1 MSGDSQ
7 ADITW
12 YDVGACTDSETC
24 TPVSL
29 ESNVKVMRVRDVIAN
44 LNKFSNKLSLSLSK
58 FKENS
63 MKRYDNQCECVKGQ
77 LDQKKS

>member
-24 TPVSL
+24 NPVSL
-29 ESNVKVMRVRDVIAN
+29 ESNVKVMRVKDVIAN
-44 LNKFSNKLSLSLSK
+44 LRSS
-58 FKENS
+58 
-63 MKRYDNQCECVKGQ
+63 
-77 LDQKKS
+77 

>member
-7 ADITW
+7 VDITW

-29 ESNVKVMRVRDVIAN
+29 KSNVKVMRVRDVIAN
-44 LNKFSNKLSLSLSK
+44 LRSS
-58 FKENS
+58 
-63 MKRYDNQCECVKGQ
+63 
-77 LDQKKS
+77 

>member
-12 YDVGACTDSETC
+12 YDVGACKDSETC
-24 TPVSL
+24 TSVSL

-44 LNKFSNKLSLSLSK
+44 LRSS
-58 FKENS
+58 
-63 MKRYDNQCECVKGQ
+63 
-77 LDQKKS
+77 